1 MCYMLPVTQP
11 AHASA
16 LTALTQG
23 AGSGADSAPASY
35 NLDGVDLSLV
45 RSMLAKT
52 PTERLQAVQDMIDL
66 LASAKR
72 AGPR

>member
-1 MCYMLPVTQP
+1 MCYMLGVTQS
-11 AHASA
+11 ARASA
-16 LTALTQG
+16 SDASSD
-23 AGSGADSAPASY
+23 AAPAPAAY
-35 NLDGVDLSLV
+35 NSDGVDLSLV

-52 PTERLQAVQDMIDL
+52 PMERLQAVQDVLDL